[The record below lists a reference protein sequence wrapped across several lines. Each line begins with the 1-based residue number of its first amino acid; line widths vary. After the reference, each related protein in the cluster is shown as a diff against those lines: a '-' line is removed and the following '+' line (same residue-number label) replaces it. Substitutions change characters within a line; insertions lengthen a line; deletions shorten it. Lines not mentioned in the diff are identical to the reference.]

1 MDKNF
6 FIAILLTIAII
17 FVFSSKWYQ
26 NNFGRD
32 LPPKTTIETPESDD
46 SRTPPSTVRQQ
57 AAITKNEQAITVEKD
72 ESFPDTTSLTQTNI
86 SEEKTVSLENND
98 ITVTFNTRGGAI
110 VNATM
115 KQFSGLSKNEQVQL
129 VTPDQSWCTGEIV
142 DNDMVYS
149 FSDLV
154 FEISGQS
161 ENHITFVADLSTNSK
176 IIREYSLEP
185 EGFLLKADTKLEGTW
200 DNPEIYFSWNGPVNS
215 TEAPVKQLRIWPFTM
230 FMRNESTLYNKIAY
244 LGQGDRTITDDNGKV
259 KTKRIYSKEGAQ
271 KHIVKKTSGSQH
283 IFDGDL
289 DWYAVRN
296 KYFMAAAIPLQKN
309 RWKATSQSGF
319 SNGENWFDFTISKRV
334 SDGDTALNIFLGPI
348 SYNLLK
354 SYNYNLTDI
363 MELSWRFIRPLSIG
377 FLWLIKKIHAVIPN
391 WGLVIILFSIIIKVV
406 LYPLSKKSM
415 HSMRKMSSLQPQ
427 ITELKEKY
435 KNNSQKQHVAM
446 MELYKKEGINP
457 MGGCLPM
464 LLQMPVFFAL
474 YPVIGKAFELR
485 QAMFI
490 PYWIV
495 DLSRPDPFFILPVAM
510 GLSMF
515 IQTKSTMKDP
525 NQKAMMYVMPVMM
538 VILFANFSS
547 GLTLYWFMF
556 NIMTLVQQKLVKAH

>member
-26 NNFGRD
+26 NNFGRG
-32 LPPKTTIETPESDD
+32 LPPKTTVEAPENGISYTPQ
-46 SRTPPSTVRQQ
+46 STVQQ
-57 AAITKNEQAITVEKD
+57 QTAITGNEQTITAEKS
-72 ESFPDTTSLTQTNI
+72 ESFPETSGLTQINK
-86 SEEKTVSLENND
+86 SVEKTVSIENYD
-98 ITVTFNTRGGAI
+98 IAVTFNTRGGAI
-110 VNATM
+110 VNATI
-115 KQFSGLSKNEQVQL
+115 KQFSGLSKDEPVQL
-129 VTPDQSWCTGEIV
+129 VTPDQAWCTGEIV
-142 DNDMVYS
+142 DNDTVLS
-149 FSDLV
+149 FSNII
-154 FEISGQS
+154 FEISDRS
-161 ENHITFVADLSTNSK
+161 ENHITFVAELSTNAR

-185 EGFLLKADTKLEGTW
+185 EGFLLKTDTKLEGYW
-200 DNPEIYFSWNGPVNS
+200 NNPEIFFTWNGPLNN

-230 FMRNESTLYNKIAY
+230 FMRDENKLYNKIAY
-244 LGQGDRTITDDNGKV
+244 LGQGDRTITDDNGKE
-259 KTKRIYSKEGAQ
+259 KYKRIYSNESAQ
-271 KHIVKKTSGSQH
+271 KHVVKKIRSQH
-283 IFDGDL
+283 VFDGDL

-296 KYFMAAAIPLQKN
+296 KYFMTAAIPLRKA
-309 RWKATSQSGF
+309 RWNTTSQSGL
-319 SNGENWFDFTISKRV
+319 SNGQNWFDFTISKRI

-354 SYNYNLTDI
+354 SYNYNLTEI

-391 WGLVIILFSIIIKVV
+391 WGLTIIIFSIIIKVV
-406 LYPLSKKSM
+406 LYPLSKKSID
-415 HSMRKMSSLQPQ
+415 SMRKMSSLQPQ
-427 ITELKEKY
+427 ITELKGKF
-435 KNNSQKQHVAM
+435 KNNQQKQHTAM

-457 MGGCLPM
+457 MSGCLPM
-464 LLQMPVFFAL
+464 ILQMPVFFAL

-490 PYWIV
+490 PHWII
-495 DLSRPDPFFILPVAM
+495 DLSRPDPLFILPVAM

-515 IQTKSTMKDP
+515 FQTKSTMKDP

-556 NIMTLVQQKLVKAH
+556 NIMTLLQQKMVKAH

>member
-32 LPPKTTIETPESDD
+32 LPPKTTVEAPETGTSSP
-46 SRTPPSTVRQQ
+46 PPSTLQQ
-57 AAITKNEQAITVEKD
+57 KTAITENEQAITAEKS
-72 ESFPDTTSLTQTNI
+72 ESLPETPVLTQINK
-86 SEEKTVSLENND
+86 SEEKNVSLENDD

-115 KQFSGLSKNEQVQL
+115 KQFSGLDKNTLVQL
-129 VTPDQSWCTGEIV
+129 VTPDQAWCTGEIV
-142 DNDMVYS
+142 DNDTVIS
-149 FSDLV
+149 LSDLV
-154 FEISGQS
+154 FEISGRS
-161 ENHITFVADLSTNSK
+161 ENHIAFAVDLSTQVR
-176 IIREYSLEP
+176 IIREYTLEP
-185 EGFLLKADTKLEGTW
+185 EGFLLKTDTKLEGTW
-200 DNPEIYFSWNGPVNS
+200 NNPEIYFTWNGPLNY

-230 FMRNESTLYNKIAY
+230 FMRDETKIYNKIAY
-244 LGQGDRTITDDNGKV
+244 LGQGDRTITDDSGKV

-271 KHIVKKTSGSQH
+271 KQSVRKTSGSQH
-283 IFDGDL
+283 VFDGDL

-296 KYFMAAAIPLQKN
+296 KYFMTAAIPLQKT
-309 RWKATSQSGF
+309 RWKATSQSGL
-319 SNGENWFDFTISKRV
+319 SNGRNWFDFTISKRI
-334 SDGDTALNIFLGPI
+334 SDGDTSLNIFLGPI

-354 SYNYNLTDI
+354 SYNYNLTEI

-406 LYPLSKKSM
+406 LYPLSKTSIE
-415 HSMRKMSSLQPQ
+415 SMRKMSSLQPQ

-435 KNNSQKQHVAM
+435 KNNPQKQHMAM
-446 MELYKKEGINP
+446 MDLYKKEGINP
-457 MGGCLPM
+457 MSGCLPM

-474 YPVIGKAFELR
+474 YPVVGKAFELR
-485 QAMFI
+485 QALFI
-490 PYWIV
+490 PNWIV

-515 IQTKSTMKDP
+515 FQTKSTMKDP